1 MRLAAACVLGYA
13 RSMSPSRSAALLLSS
28 ALLACGGGG
37 GGGTAQTA
45 SSSTG
50 EATVGSTGSTGSTTG
65 AVTASTGASVGG
77 SSGAPTSGASGTEG
91 TGAGS
96 TSAGGT
102 SAGGTSAGSTGAGST
117 SAGSTSGSETGGV
130 RECAVHPDCPPGQ
143 ICVQSCTDDCDQS
156 MYPNPCCQRDCAAL
170 APLSCQAV
178 GGACA
183 AECPKGTYPAA
194 NADVWACGQPTG
206 CCLPEVEGCAE
217 HLHRFACESQVACV
231 WVLADCEIENCNFPD
246 KGTCQA
252 A

>member
-50 EATVGSTGSTGSTTG
+50 EATVGSAGSTGSTSG
-65 AVTASTGASVGG
+65 ALTASTGATVGG

-96 TSAGGT
+96 TSAG
-102 SAGGTSAGSTGAGST
+102 STGAGS
-117 SAGSTSGSETGGV
+117 SSGSETGGA

-156 MYPNPCCQRDCAAL
+156 MYPNPCCQRDCAEL

-194 NADVWACGQPTG
+194 NPDVWACGQPTG

-246 KGTCQA
+246 KGACQA